1 MAQGL
6 IFVALFICMIAYA
19 AGKGEVMEE
28 IDKVYA
34 EELHV
39 GDLVWDNDEDVH
51 VEIVGILDNGDW
63 ISVETELDGELIFTY
78 GQLVPIYGYM
88 SVEV

>member
-1 MAQGL
+1 
-6 IFVALFICMIAYA
+6 
-19 AGKGEVMEE
+19 MEE

-34 EELHV
+34 EDLQI
-39 GDLVWDNDEDVH
+39 GDIVALPRQGEIGSRL
-51 VEIVGILDNGDW
+51 VEITGWEDNGDW
-63 ISVETELDGELIFTY
+63 ITVSSDADEDVVYVY